1 MYWILLQWNRLQHR
15 VVIPLPVSLLKTS
28 TDEGR
33 RKGEAEYR
41 SGRWG
46 WIGFRCKRSVHVRG
60 SEGVCRVSHK
70 GKTGRDVSGR
80 NKALSL
86 TKNMTRG
93 DVFLFKVVYPFSI
106 SFKLLIVNLLVKD
119 GKMTDG
125 VIFSRQYERVH
136 EVCTVE
142 CVLVQHWVCQS
153 VWELVVEFN
162 RERPCWRQRQ
172 NVTSYGSDR

>member
-1 MYWILLQWNRLQHR
+1 M
-15 VVIPLPVSLLKTS
+15 
-28 TDEGR
+28 
-33 RKGEAEYR
+33 
-41 SGRWG
+41 
-46 WIGFRCKRSVHVRG
+46 RG
-60 SEGVCRVSHK
+60 SEGVCRVSHR

-125 VIFSRQYERVH
+125 VIF
-136 EVCTVE
+136 
-142 CVLVQHWVCQS
+142 
-153 VWELVVEFN
+153 
-162 RERPCWRQRQ
+162 
-172 NVTSYGSDR
+172 